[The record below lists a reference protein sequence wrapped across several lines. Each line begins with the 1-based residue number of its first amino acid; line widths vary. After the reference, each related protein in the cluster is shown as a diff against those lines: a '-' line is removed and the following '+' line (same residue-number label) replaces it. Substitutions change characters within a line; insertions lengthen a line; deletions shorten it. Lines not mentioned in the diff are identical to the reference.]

1 MLKKVAL
8 FVFALGMGSSIAY
21 ARLPDCQ
28 WNCYLDYKACVNSG
42 GGTTACAAERNEC
55 YNACDYN

>member
-1 MLKKVAL
+1 MMKKVAL

-28 WNCYLDYKACVNSG
+28 WNCYLDYRYCINH
-42 GGTTACAAERNEC
+42 GGTNCVVDRDEC
-55 YNACDYN
+55 YAACPDY